1 MISHKVPIDFGS
13 YSSKE
18 GGGGRLLT
26 IFCCPFAKERT
37 VGLRTLQLTSMIE
50 HRPRRAPIVFGVPR
64 SKGGKRGGGL
74 QAYLAFR
81 ALKGEPL
88 DLEHYN
94 LPV

>member
-13 YSSKE
+13 YSSKGGE
-18 GGGGRLLT
+18 GGGLLT

-64 SKGGKRGGGL
+64 SKGGKREGG
-74 QAYLAFR
+74 ASSIFSFPR
-81 ALKGEPL
+81 AEGRTIRLRTL
-88 DLEHYN
+88 
-94 LPV
+94 

>member
-13 YSSKE
+13 YSSKGWGK
-18 GGGGRLLT
+18 GGGA
-26 IFCCPFAKERT
+26 FAKERT

-64 SKGGKRGGGL
+64 SKGGKRGRGGL
-74 QAYLAFR
+74 QEYLAFR